1 MSRPDQ
7 VELCCSSIEDVTPV
21 DGGLYGRQLR
31 VGMSMTAAQVRGAIC
46 DLMGGMPQPEAL
58 ALLRGE
64 FPELFEVSS

>member
-21 DGGLYGRQLR
+21 DGGPYGRQLR
-31 VGMSMTAAQVRGAIC
+31 VGLSMTAAQVRAAIC
-46 DLMGGMPQPEAL
+46 DLLGGMPQPEAQ

-64 FPELFEVSS
+64 FPELFEVTA